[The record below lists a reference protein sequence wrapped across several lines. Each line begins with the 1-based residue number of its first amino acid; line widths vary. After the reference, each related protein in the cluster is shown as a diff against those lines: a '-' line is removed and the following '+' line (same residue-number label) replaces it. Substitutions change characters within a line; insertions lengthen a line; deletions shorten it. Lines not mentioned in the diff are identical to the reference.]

1 MANEVAVRA
10 NFIGGLVENNP
21 LLASDTA
28 LTSAALAAAP
38 VVDAT
43 SHCTIILDPDGV
55 AGAPEIAWITV
66 HTSGATTA
74 TIQRAVESTSAR
86 DHLRDTP
93 WIHAPTAADY
103 GLGATR
109 DRAWQKATAA
119 SALDDDFNDGSLN
132 SAWVRYDTTAAG
144 SAVCVYTEGADV
156 LNINH
161 AGTTND
167 NNGPAHA
174 LLKPIGALTYPLT
187 IEAAFRVWR
196 RYATNYQML
205 GMIMTDGVAQSS
217 KGLWNNPYGS
227 TSTATAW
234 WVRTEGFNALNGGT
248 SYGPG
253 ANLGYEGIGGPM
265 YQRLVWTGV
274 NTYQSW
280 YSCDGV
286 GWIKIPTADMTF
298 TMTPT
303 HVGFAMST
311 WQTATPCMAS
321 VEYFRVN

>member
-1 MANEVAVRA
+1 MANERAVRT

-21 LLASDTA
+21 LLATDTA

-38 VVDAT
+38 VVDAL

-55 AGAPEIAWITV
+55 AGPPEIAWITV

-93 WIHAPTAADY
+93 WIHAATAADY
-103 GLGATR
+103 GTGVGR

-119 SALDDDFNDGSLN
+119 VSLDDEFNDSSLD
-132 SAWVRYDTTAAG
+132 SSWVRYDTTAAG
-144 SAVCVYTEGADV
+144 SAPVVYTEGADV

-161 AGTTND
+161 AGSASD
-167 NNGPAHA
+167 NTGPAHA
-174 LLKPIGALTYPLT
+174 LLKPLGALTFPCT
-187 IEAAFRVWR
+187 IEAAFRMWR
-196 RYATNYQML
+196 RYATNYQMFGL
-205 GMIMTDGVAQSS
+205 IFTDGTSQTS
-217 KGLWNNPYGS
+217 KGLWINPYSS
-227 TSTATAW
+227 TNTATAW
-234 WVRTEGFNALNGGT
+234 TVRTCGWNALNT
-248 SYGPG
+248 SEAYSPGP
-253 ANLGYEGIGGPM
+253 NVTYEMIGGPM
-265 YQRLVWTGV
+265 YQRLVWTAA
-274 NTYQSW
+274 NTWQS
-280 YSCDGV
+280 YFSCDGV
-286 GWIKIPTADMTF
+286 GWHKLPSADMSF

-311 WQTATPCMAS
+311 WNVNTPCMGS

>member
-1 MANEVAVRA
+1 MANEVALRT
-10 NFIGGLVENNP
+10 NFVGGLVENNP

-55 AGAPEIAWITV
+55 VGPPEIAWITV

-74 TIQRAVESTSAR
+74 IIQRAVELTSAR

-103 GLGATR
+103 GIGASR

-119 SALDDDFNDGSLN
+119 SALDDDFNDASLN
-132 SAWVRYDTTAAG
+132 SAWVRHDTTAAG
-144 SAVCVYTEGADV
+144 SGVVVYTEGADV

-161 AGTTND
+161 AGSASD
-167 NNGPAHA
+167 NTGPAHA

-187 IEAAFRVWR
+187 IEGAFRMWR
-196 RYATNYQML
+196 RYATNYQMVGL
-205 GMIMTDGVAQSS
+205 LMTDGTSQTS
-217 KGLWNNPYGS
+217 KAVWINPYS
-227 TSTATAW
+227 STATATAFT
-234 WVRTEGFNALNGGT
+234 VRTGTWNALNAAETSSSPNT
-248 SYGPG
+248 SYE
-253 ANLGYEGIGGPM
+253 LIGGPM
-265 YQRLVWTGV
+265 YQRLIWSAA
-274 NTYQSW
+274 NTFQSY

-286 GWIKIPTADMTF
+286 GWMKLPTGDTSH

-303 HVGFAMST
+303 HVGIAMST
-311 WQTATPCMAS
+311 WGVATACMGA